1 MWRRIYRGVTMIEKL
16 KYFIKEGLR
25 SIWVNRMMS
34 IASILVLCIC
44 LVMLGTTQLMV
55 SNISNFLTQLES
67 KNQIMVYL
75 KVSVGPAGVASIEKQ
90 IKATPNVA
98 SYTFL
103 TKEQN
108 FALSKKTL
116 DEQTILLQ
124 GIDSSSFPSSYQVRL
139 VDLTKYAQT
148 VAVFEKIPGVDYVSR
163 DQGLASIM
171 TNIKKVV
178 SIAGFWLF
186 VLLAIIS
193 LFIISNTIKLALFSR
208 KREINIMKFVGATDW
223 FIRWPF
229 IVEGLMIGLISAV
242 IALIAQYY
250 IYTGPVE
257 GIIRMIK
264 VTEPISYSG
273 QLYIILPGFLLGGVV
288 VGVLG
293 SVVSVR
299 RYLRV

>member
-1 MWRRIYRGVTMIEKL
+1 MIEKL
-16 KYFIKEGLR
+16 RYFIKEGMR

-34 IASILVLCIC
+34 FASVLVLCVC
-44 LVMLGTTQLMV
+44 LVMLGTTFLTTF
-55 SNISNFLTQLES
+55 NISNFITELES

-75 KVSVGPAGVASIEKQ
+75 QKTVGPAGVGSIEKQ
-90 IKATPNVA
+90 IKATPNVE
-98 SYTFL
+98 SYVFL
-103 TKEQN
+103 TQEQN
-108 FALSKKTL
+108 FELSKKTL
-116 DEQTILLQ
+116 GEQKILLQ
-124 GIDSSSFPSSYQVRL
+124 GIDSTAFPASFQVKL

-148 VAVFEKIPGVDYVSR
+148 VAAFEKIQGVDYVSR

-171 TNIKKVV
+171 TNIQKVV

-186 VLLAIIS
+186 VILAVIS

-229 IVEGLMIGLISAV
+229 IVEGLIIGLISAV

-250 IYTGPVE
+250 IYTGLVE
-257 GIIRMIK
+257 GIIRMIN
-264 VTEPISYSG
+264 VTEPISYGG
-273 QLYIILPGFLLGGVV
+273 QLYIILPGFLLGGVL
-288 VGVLG
+288 VGALG
-293 SVVSVR
+293 SVMSVR